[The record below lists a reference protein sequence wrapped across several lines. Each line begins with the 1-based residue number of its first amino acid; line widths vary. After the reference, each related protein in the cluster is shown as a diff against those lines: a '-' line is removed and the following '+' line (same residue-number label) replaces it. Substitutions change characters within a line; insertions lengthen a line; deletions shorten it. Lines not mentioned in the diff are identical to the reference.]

1 MGELIV
7 GIFFLILSIIIFFQ
21 TGSLPDSS
29 YEPLG
34 PAGFPKI
41 IVLAMGLLSILLIA
55 KRLKSINLS
64 QAGFDFKKIFKDYK
78 LIIITLINFLFYIL
92 IMRYIGFRI
101 STFIFVLI
109 TQLLLGPRKEIKYLL
124 VISIALV
131 ISLGSYYF
139 FQNYLGV
146 IFPAGVFFE

>member
-7 GIFFLILSIIIFFQ
+7 GIFFLILSLIIFFQ
-21 TGSLPDSS
+21 AGSLPVSS

-41 IVLAMGLLSILLIA
+41 IVSAMGILSIFLIV
-55 KRLKSINLS
+55 KKLKTIDLN
-64 QAGFDFKKIFKDYK
+64 QAGLDFKKILKEYK
-78 LIIITLINFLFYIL
+78 LIFVTLFNFFIYIL

-101 STFIFVLI
+101 STFIFVFT
-109 TQLLLGPRKEIKYLL
+109 TQLLLGPRKERKYFIIGS
-124 VISIALV
+124 VALV

-146 IFPAGVFFE
+146 IFPTGLFFE

>member
-7 GIFFLILSIIIFFQ
+7 GILFLILSLIIFFQ
-21 TGSLPDSS
+21 AGNLPDSS

-34 PAGFPKI
+34 PAGFPRI
-41 IVLAMGLLSILLIA
+41 IVLAMGILSIFLIV
-55 KRLKSINLS
+55 KKLKSMDLS
-64 QAGFDFKKIFKDYK
+64 QAGLDFREIFKEYK
-78 LIIITLINFLFYIL
+78 LIFITLVNFLIYIL

-101 STFIFVLI
+101 STFIFVFT
-109 TQLLLGPRKEIKYLL
+109 TQLLLGPRKEKKYL
-124 VISIALV
+124 VIGSIALV

-146 IFPAGVFFE
+146 IFPAGIFFE

>member
-41 IVLAMGLLSILLIA
+41 IVLAMGILSVFLIV
-55 KRLKSINLS
+55 KKLKSMNLS
-64 QAGFDFKKIFKDYK
+64 QAGIDFKKLFKDYK

-92 IMRYIGFRI
+92 IMKYIGFRI
-101 STFIFVLI
+101 STFIFVFI
-109 TQLLLGPRKEIKYLL
+109 TQLFLGPRKEKKYFLI
-124 VISIALV
+124 ISIAIV

-146 IFPAGVFFE
+146 IFPAGIFFE